1 MYESKALYVRNGVTV
16 NLWCAWGLVKLYV
29 MKNPAMLQALASAQ
43 AYRIHLRAN
52 AKIGISERGKVR
64 TLIKFDNF

>member
-1 MYESKALYVRNGVTV
+1 MD
-16 NLWCAWGLVKLYV
+16 V

-43 AYRIHLRAN
+43 AYRIHLRTN

-64 TLIKFDNF
+64 TPKKPYSFGKDVCTSTAARKTAATLTTRLI